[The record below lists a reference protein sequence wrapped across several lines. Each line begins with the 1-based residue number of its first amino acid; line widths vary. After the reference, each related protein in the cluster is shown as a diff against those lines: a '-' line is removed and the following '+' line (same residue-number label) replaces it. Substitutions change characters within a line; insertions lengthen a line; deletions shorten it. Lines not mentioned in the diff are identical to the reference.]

1 MMGLLIFWKADSVTF
16 MLVATSRPVAVLIV
30 CAEKHAPVDAT
41 IHQAALASITVKIP
55 LTDFAN
61 PGIAFVDA
69 DSVIH
74 ITIHIIRAICVGFTT
89 VRNDL
94 VELATHTTFR
104 QADVTL
110 DLAIRI
116 LFTCGAIFFGTTS
129 RTLIA
134 PGTDPAILID
144 LAWVIKADMH
154 TTGSIAQLVYWTVNV
169 VGTGLPNIGST
180 STSDLITN
188 LTGKA
193 GPNLRAD
200 PRSRRS
206 TARLNAFEATRALMI
221 PLARIVVRVGY
232 T

>member
-1 MMGLLIFWKADSVTF
+1 MMVLLIFWKADSVAF
-16 MLVATSRPVAVLIV
+16 MLVATSRTVAFVIV
-30 CAEKHAPVDAT
+30 CAENHAPVDAT
-41 IHQAALASITVKIP
+41 IHQAALAGITVKIP
-55 LTDFAN
+55 LADFAN

-94 VELATHTTFR
+94 VELATHTTVR

-116 LFTCGAIFFGTTS
+116 LFTRRAVFFGTTS

-200 PRSRRS
+200 PRSRWS